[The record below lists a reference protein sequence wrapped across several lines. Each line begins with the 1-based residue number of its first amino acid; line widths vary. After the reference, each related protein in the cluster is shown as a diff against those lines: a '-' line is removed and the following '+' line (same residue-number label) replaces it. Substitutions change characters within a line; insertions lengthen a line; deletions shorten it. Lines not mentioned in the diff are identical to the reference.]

1 MLAVM
6 LGQLVP
12 TLLVGQTDRLAQH
25 LEALA
30 QTGQFDGAI
39 LVAQDDRII
48 FERAYGFAD
57 LRSGKR
63 LTTDATFPIAS
74 ISKTFTAIGILQLA
88 EQGKLVLDAPAA
100 TYLPDFPYGEI
111 KVSHLLSHTSGL
123 PPYNAYFDFEAAPGR
138 VFTNADFLAGVK
150 ANQKPLLYAPGSSG
164 NYDNVNYVVLA
175 LIVERLSG
183 QTYPDYIRERIL
195 VPSGMTKTSFEP
207 FCHQIDTTVAR
218 GGVAFPQIRPTRYQD
233 PVRANSVP
241 FIHRYWCAYQFSGF
255 GEYVST
261 LGDLHRYVRAVVDG
275 RLVSRAMLE
284 RAFTP
289 FLLAD
294 GTANRRNFGLGWE
307 IGRDT
312 TVGRV
317 VSHGG
322 YAFGLSSNLAHDR
335 MTGRTVIAFD
345 VVNGTADAVVDAAF
359 ALLAG
364 RSVAPPKRNLVD
376 LYARA
381 LVSQGPTE
389 ARRVFDRLKLDTA
402 AYRFSE
408 NDLNELGYDLMG
420 RPSGFRFPVVH
431 RYPEAIA
438 ALQLNTELFPGS
450 ANTWDSYGEAL
461 LKAGRRDEALA
472 MYRKALAID
481 STFASARRMVDSLR

>member
-12 TLLVGQTDRLAQH
+12 TLLVGQADRLAQH
-25 LEALA
+25 FEALA
-30 QTGQFDGAI
+30 RTGQFDGAI
-39 LVAQDDRII
+39 LVAQGDRII
-48 FERAYGFAD
+48 FERVYGFAD
-57 LRSGKR
+57 LRSGQR
-63 LTTDATFPIAS
+63 LTTEATFPIAS

-88 EQGKLVLDAPAA
+88 EQGKLALDAPAA
-100 TYLPDFPYGEI
+100 TYLPGFPYPEI

-123 PPYNAYFDFEAAPGR
+123 PPYNAYFDLEASPGR
-138 VFTNADFLAGVK
+138 VFTNADFLDGVK
-150 ANQKPLLYAPGSSG
+150 ANPKPLLYAPGSNG
-164 NYDNVNYVVLA
+164 NYDNVNYVALA
-175 LIVERLSG
+175 LMVERLSG
-183 QTYPDYIRERIL
+183 QPYPDYIRKRIL
-195 VPSGMTKTSFEP
+195 APSGMTKTSFEP
-207 FCHQIDTTVAR
+207 FCRQIDTTVSR
-218 GGVAFPQIRPTRYQD
+218 DNVALPHIRPTRYQD

-241 FIHRYWCAYQFSGF
+241 FIHRYWCAYQFSGV

-261 LGDLHRYVRAVVDG
+261 LGDLHRYVRAVIDG

-312 TVGRV
+312 TIGRV

-335 MTGRTVIAFD
+335 TTGRTVIAFD
-345 VVNGTADAVVDAAF
+345 VVNGTADAAVNSAF

-364 RSVAPPKRNLVD
+364 RPVAPPKRNLVD
-376 LYARA
+376 LYARL
-381 LVSQGPTE
+381 LVSQGPVE
-389 ARRVFDRLKLDTA
+389 ARRAFDRLKPDTA